1 MSVDDQ
7 AVYKDLPS
15 LVMQRPM
22 KVHYKGDETVPS
34 ELVTRIAHMSDYRV
48 CISEQP
54 ATLHCSSMHAWCCSA
69 CTNRLMLVPSMLCI
83 CLLYEL
89 AGTPTFGGLTCYSI

>member
-34 ELVTRIAHMSDYRV
+34 ELVTRIAHVSDYWV
-48 CISEQP
+48 CISERP
-54 ATLHCSSMHAWCCSA
+54 ATLQLHAC
-69 CTNRLMLVPSMLCI
+69 LVLLCLYKPSYARPLNA
-83 CLLYEL
+83 LYL
-89 AGTPTFGGLTCYSI
+89 PSI

>member
-34 ELVTRIAHMSDYRV
+34 ELVTRIAHVSDYRV
-48 CISEQP
+48 CISERP
-54 ATLHCSSMHAWCCSA
+54 ATLQLRA
-69 CTNRLMLVPSMLCI
+69 CLVLLCLYKPSYPRPLDGLYWPSM
-83 CLLYEL
+83 
-89 AGTPTFGGLTCYSI
+89 